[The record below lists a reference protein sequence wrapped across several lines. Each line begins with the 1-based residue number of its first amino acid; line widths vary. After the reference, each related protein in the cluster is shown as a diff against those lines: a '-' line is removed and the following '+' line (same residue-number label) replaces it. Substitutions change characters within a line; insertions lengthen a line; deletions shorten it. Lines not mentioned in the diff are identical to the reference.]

1 MAISKTKNTNAS
13 NTLRSIWNSKSS
25 ANLCTSSSISSFF
38 SSSIQNIG
46 KSSIISMEKPEGYPQ
61 VDDVS
66 TCIEAPSTSTS
77 TSFLGTKN
85 DMSLLESGLLR
96 RNFSDVGENYYRFQ
110 SKVGKSV
117 DPRLLALVEFFRELY
132 FRRLELFKKIFPGG
146 QDDKFLEVPKKLGL
160 ILAKVKPDQ
169 TRAVRTMQ
177 RNLSI
182 GSPRDFKG
190 RESEMRLER
199 FKIRTID
206 VDDGGVQGGQGNEI
220 KSNGSK

>member
-66 TCIEAPSTSTS
+66 TCIEAPSTS
-77 TSFLGTKN
+77 FLGTKN

-117 DPRLLALVEFFRELY
+117 DPRLLSLVEFFRELY
-132 FRRLELFKKIFPGG
+132 FRRLELFKQIFPGG

-206 VDDGGVQGGQGNEI
+206 VDDGGVKGGQGNEI

>member
-1 MAISKTKNTNAS
+1 
-13 NTLRSIWNSKSS
+13 
-25 ANLCTSSSISSFF
+25 
-38 SSSIQNIG
+38 
-46 KSSIISMEKPEGYPQ
+46 MEKPEGYPQ

-146 QDDKFLEVPKKLGL
+146 HDDKFLEVPKKLGL

>member
-1 MAISKTKNTNAS
+1 
-13 NTLRSIWNSKSS
+13 
-25 ANLCTSSSISSFF
+25 
-38 SSSIQNIG
+38 
-46 KSSIISMEKPEGYPQ
+46 MEKPEGYPQ

-66 TCIEAPSTSTS
+66 TCIEAPSTS

-96 RNFSDVGENYYRFQ
+96 RNFSDIGENYYRFQ
-110 SKVGKSV
+110 SKAGKSV

-146 QDDKFLEVPKKLGL
+146 HDDKFLEVPKKLGL
-160 ILAKVKPDQ
+160 IFAKVKPDQ
-169 TRAVRTMQ
+169 TKAVRTMQ
-177 RNLSI
+177 RSLSI

-190 RESEMRLER
+190 SESEMRLER
-199 FKIRTID
+199 FKVRTID
-206 VDDGGVQGGQGNEI
+206 VDDGGGVQGGQGGQGNEI